1 VVPAAVKLPAVAA
14 FELGSCSFL
23 CLSLQVPPAEGAVA
37 RPDPYG
43 GRAARTSPRERTR
56 QAQTNA
62 IRESD
67 EADRHGRQDQPHCHG
82 LWEGREGEDDP
93 DNETGESPRTLPSLV
108 VSEVSDEL
116 VGFGPIEFL
125 VKEPA
130 VTEVLLSIWARHT
143 QHRLPIL
150 LA

>member
-1 VVPAAVKLPAVAA
+1 VVPAPVKLPAVAA
-14 FELGSCSFL
+14 FELGSCL
-23 CLSLQVPPAEGAVA
+23 VPMPVPSSSTRRGAVA
-37 RPDPYG
+37 RPDPYV
-43 GRAARTSPRERTR
+43 GRAARASPRERTR

-67 EADRHGRQDQPHCHG
+67 EADRHGRQDQPHCYG
-82 LWEGREGEDDP
+82 LWEGREGEDEP

-125 VKEPA
+125 EKEPA
-130 VTEVLLSIWARHT
+130 VTEVMVNGSDDV
-143 QHRLPIL
+143 
-150 LA
+150 